1 MLIYNVTIQIEKEIA
16 AQWLHWLMHEHIPDV
31 MNTGCFVDH
40 QIVKLL
46 DADESETLT
55 YAIQYRAANR
65 EILDK
70 YLNEHA
76 PALRKEGTKKWGER
90 FVAFRTIMEVI
101 R

>member
-1 MLIYNVTIQIEKEIA
+1 MLIYNVTIQVEKEIA
-16 AQWLHWLMHEHIPDV
+16 AQWLQWLMHEHIPDV
-31 MNTGCFVDH
+31 MNTGCFVHH

-46 DADESETLT
+46 DVDESDAVT
-55 YAIQYRAANR
+55 YAIQYHADNR

-70 YLNEHA
+70 YLNDHS
-76 PALRKEGTKKWGER
+76 PALRKQGTEKWGDR